1 MVMMLNHIF
10 GMPHSYRF
18 ESWMWYFGDQVMEE
32 GDRIVW
38 AGLIS
43 DNLNEQLMN
52 LEHKMNFY
60 MRSYVIYMLPWRTN
74 HDGLGRKG
82 LIGSRSQHLKV
93 HECYPQLHLYS
104 KDDYMRVNDVF
115 SMCIVRTL
123 QKRPHIRMSMG
134 AMKLV
139 KEYGTRFIQFPN
151 FSYI

>member
-1 MVMMLNHIF
+1 
-10 GMPHSYRF
+10 
-18 ESWMWYFGDQVMEE
+18 MEE
-32 GDRIVW
+32 GDRIDWV
-38 AGLIS
+38 GLIS

-52 LEHKMNFY
+52 LEHTRKFY
-60 MRSYVIYMLPWRTN
+60 MSSYVIYMLARRKN
-74 HDGLGRKG
+74 YDGLRCKG
-82 LIGSRSQHLKV
+82 PIGSGTQHLKV

-115 SMCIVRTL
+115 TMCIVRTL

-139 KEYGTRFIQFPN
+139 EEYGAWFIQFPT